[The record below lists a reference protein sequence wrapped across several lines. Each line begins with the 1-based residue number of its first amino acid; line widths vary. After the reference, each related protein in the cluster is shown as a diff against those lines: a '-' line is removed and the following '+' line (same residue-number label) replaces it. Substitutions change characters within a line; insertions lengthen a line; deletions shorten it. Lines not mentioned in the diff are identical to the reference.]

1 MAEYVNPDT
10 LVDTD
15 WVAAHGGDA
24 GVRLVEVDVDTTSYD
39 SGHISRRRRLELGN
53 PALRRHSA

>member
-1 MAEYVNPDT
+1 MAEYVNPNA
-10 LVDTD
+10 LVDSD
-15 WVAAHGGDA
+15 WVAAHGGDE

-39 SGHISRRRRLELGN
+39 AGAHPGRGRLELGN